1 MPKISVE
8 LNDEIYKL
16 VEALSKQ
23 YNIPVEEVLRRM
35 LAAGSRGI
43 IEEQITKTLNPS
55 TLNVFTSTQPQ
66 SSFDINKYIAEA
78 LEMKKYEFLV
88 QLYSPTKPQ
97 NPPPNPTPNPE
108 VEILKREIEELKNM
122 NKSLMEQ
129 LSKKEE
135 ESKYDKIAKAVMKVV
150 KSNKELIEK
159 LSKPS
164 QTGEL
169 SPEGKKYFDE
179 LTKKTQDLESR
190 LKEFSEIQKEKARKA
205 EMAILAKKVTNT
217 IYAGFDKL
225 IDELKKLYSESGKVD
240 FEKFI
245 TLITSAQKNITQSA
259 IDSLLRTKDLVSTLM
274 PTPTQQGPSK
284 VEAVKEVIGAV
295 KDTAKEI
302 IQEARKTAETLNKE
316 AATATPSTGPVISL
330 PVEEKEAPPEEA
342 PRETVEL
349 IPSQQAEEAPP
360 ETPQGTEVTKQE
372 TPKQETK

>member
-1 MPKISVE
+1 MPKVSVE

-23 YNIPVEEVLRRM
+23 FNISMEETLRRM

-43 IEEQITKTLNPS
+43 IEEQITKTLSPS
-55 TLNVFTSTQPQ
+55 TLNVFTTTQPQ
-66 SSFDINKYIAEA
+66 PSFDINKYIAEA
-78 LEMKKYEFLV
+78 LELKKYELLTR
-88 QLYSPTKPQ
+88 LYSSQSEKPQ
-97 NPPPNPTPNPE
+97 NPSPNPNPE

-129 LSKKEE
+129 LSK
-135 ESKYDKIAKAVMKVV
+135 YDKIAKAVMKVV
-150 KSNKELIEK
+150 KTNKELIEK

-169 SPEGKKYFDE
+169 SPEIKKYFDDI
-179 LTKKTQDLESR
+179 TKKTQDLEAR

-205 EMAILAKKVTNT
+205 EMAALAKKVTNT
-217 IYAGFDKL
+217 IYVGFDKL

-245 TLITSAQKNITQSA
+245 TLITNAQKNITQSA

-295 KDTAKEI
+295 KDTAKEL

-349 IPSQQAEEAPP
+349 ISSPQVSEAPP
-360 ETPQGTEVTKQE
+360 EAPQKTEA
-372 TPKQETK
+372 PKQETK

>member
-1 MPKISVE
+1 MPKVSVE
-8 LNDEIYKL
+8 LSDEIYKL

-23 YNIPVEEVLRRM
+23 FNIPVEEALRRM

-55 TLNVFTSTQPQ
+55 TLNIFTSTQPQ

-78 LEMKKYEFLV
+78 LELRKYELLAK
-88 QLYSPTKPQ
+88 LYSPQPEKPQ
-97 NPPPNPTPNPE
+97 NPSSNPNPE
-108 VEILKREIEELKNM
+108 VEILRREIEELKNM

-129 LSKKEE
+129 LNKKEE

-159 LSKPS
+159 LSKPP
-164 QTGEL
+164 TGEL
-169 SPEGKKYFDE
+169 SPEVKKYFDE
-179 LTKKTQDLESR
+179 LTKKTQDLEAR

-205 EMAILAKKVTNT
+205 EMATLARKVTNT
-217 IYAGFDKL
+217 VYAGFDKL
-225 IDELKKLYSESGKVD
+225 IEELKKIYSESGKVD
-240 FEKFI
+240 FTKLI
-245 TLITSAQKNITQSA
+245 DLITNAQKNITQSA
-259 IDSLLRTKDLVSTLM
+259 IDSLIRTKELVNTFM
-274 PTPTQQGPSK
+274 PTPTQQGSGK

-316 AATATPSTGPVISL
+316 ATTATPSTGPVISL

-349 IPSQQAEEAPP
+349 IPSQQEVAPSEVPQSAEAP
-360 ETPQGTEVTKQE
+360 QKTEA
-372 TPKQETK
+372 PKQETK